1 MKRIQNFLSFN
12 ESISPPEYPNVHLP
26 KEVIKFLVALSTKR
40 AFSQFIGAPW
50 FSGLRLGDETP
61 TGRPILLTWKDQTE
75 ALPFIYYTGNPA
87 DVIKD
92 PNSYPYENKKIQGL
106 KIEEGTIKELLDFEK
121 KCSDLGWIDPGGFE
135 FSRFLLNT
143 SPGLEP
149 NLRKYPHTVFTRLL
163 ENYRKNSEKFNI
175 FDHDFMSL
183 PEMKQLNDLGAKV
196 VSTPIEKKNGTLSI
210 EHPNVYRQIL
220 LQTTGYIRYKGVSGY
235 ITTNPELIKPLSKLE
250 DIIPKLV
257 YVKYMIIRNSLE
269 KVGLSKREINQ
280 ALKSF
285 YYEDHE
291 NYSKLAQEIVQKYPS
306 AVLYLPDPAEGFDQS
321 LVKGAKLMGR
331 LGLF

>member
-1 MKRIQNFLSFN
+1 MKRIQNFISFN
-12 ESISPPEYPNVHLP
+12 ESKSSPLYPGVDLP
-26 KEVIKFLVALSTKR
+26 KEVIKVLGVLSPKR
-40 AFSQFIGAPW
+40 LFSQFIGAPW
-50 FSGLRLGDETP
+50 FGGLRLGDETP
-61 TGRPILLTWKDQTE
+61 KGRPILLTWKDQTE
-75 ALPFIYYTGNPA
+75 VLPFIYYTGNPS

-92 PNSYPYENKKIQGL
+92 PSSYSSSKKIHGL

-121 KCSDLGWIDPGGFE
+121 KCSDIGWIDPGGFE
-135 FSRFLLNT
+135 FRRFLNT
-143 SPGLEP
+143 SPGLRP
-149 NLRKYPHTVFTRLL
+149 NLKQYVYHVFTVLL

-183 PEMKQLNDLGAKV
+183 PEMKQLIDMGAKV

-210 EHPNVYRQIL
+210 EHPNVYRPIT
-220 LQTTGYIRYKGVSGY
+220 LQTSGYIRYKGADGY
-235 ITTNPELIKPLSKLE
+235 ITSKPELIKPLTKLE

-257 YVKYMIIRNSLE
+257 YVKYTIVRNSLE
-269 KVGLSKREINQ
+269 KAGLSRTEINQ
-280 ALKSF
+280 ALKIFS
-285 YYEDHE
+285 EDPE

-321 LVKGAKLMGR
+321 LVRGAKLMGR